1 MNANDMR
8 SLMTKSN
15 KKYIGDVM
23 KIATKYSG
31 EVEINRKNIIRFPQ
45 GIPSFEEEKEFVL
58 LPFSDSPS
66 SPFFI
71 LQSVHTEGLAFVV
84 MTPFSFFPDY
94 EVKIPDSVVEQLEI
108 EKEEDVTLLTIIT
121 LRDTLENSTVN
132 LRGPIV
138 INGAK
143 QLGKQIVL
151 NESNYKTRHPFVVS
165 TASAGQE
172 G

>member
-1 MNANDMR
+1 
-8 SLMTKSN
+8 
-15 KKYIGDVM
+15 M

-31 EVEINRKNIIRFPQ
+31 EVEINPKNIITFPQ

-58 LPFSDSPS
+58 LPFSEPPS
-66 SPFFI
+66 SPFYI

-84 MTPFSFFPDY
+84 MTPFVFYPEY
-94 EVKIPDSVVEQLEI
+94 EVKIPDNVVEQLEI
-108 EKEEDVTLLTIIT
+108 EKEEDVALFTIIT
-121 LRDTLENSTVN
+121 LRETLEKSTVN

-138 INGAK
+138 INSAK

-151 NESNYKTRHPFVVS
+151 NDSNYETRHPLKVP
-165 TASAGQE
+165 TASTGQE